1 MLLFTVV
8 LDDMNIGDM
17 SLEAFQRVTQPK
29 VEGSIHL
36 NNIFHG
42 HLDFLIYLS
51 SISSVIG
58 IPGQSAYAAANMF
71 MLSLAEQR
79 RQRGL
84 AASVVHIGPI
94 LGAGY
99 ITEKDHDTTYM
110 LRSMASVHMSE
121 HDFHQLFA
129 EGILAGSPQS
139 PGGEITAGIR
149 QVRLSEVAQPKWG
162 TNPMMG
168 HMLLESEDCSNATS
182 TSSRTH
188 VPLDRQLSEAH
199 SKKEIHR
206 IVREAVSKKLSV
218 LFRHE
223 LDTID
228 SETLEA
234 TRLDELGIDSL
245 MAVEIRGWLMQTLKV
260 NYPVLKILSGISV
273 GQLIG
278 AAVAGVTP
286 NMSPKAHSTPTEVVT
301 KRQFT
306 EDPELASNARTDT
319 DLPSVDTP
327 ISSTIHHTAANE
339 GEGSDWSSSQ
349 VVASVTGS
357 HTDDPI
363 SNHQCESVTEI
374 FDLSYT
380 QRMFWFASRLF
391 EDNTSLNHTA
401 LFHLTGPLRTRDLEQ
416 AVRRLGQDHESL
428 RTYIIASRERLEQ
441 GVMGTSALQLE
452 HYWISKEEEAFEAV
466 RRIQSKH
473 YHTDRGETLCL
484 KLLSLSSTDHF
495 LILGGTGLV
504 MDGLSSQVFLRDLAR
519 YYHDTS
525 GRANQVVPQYR
536 DFVMAQNRAVN
547 SGEMDKELAFWK
559 AQYPNFP
566 SPLPV
571 LLVSQSTSRPT
582 LTTFSHVRMDTRV
595 GLETKKQIRD
605 ICRQFR
611 ITPFHFYL
619 SCFRALISRLTD
631 SEDVSIGVGDAHRLD
646 HSSMNCIGS
655 FFNVLPLRFRTS
667 TTSMFNDVLRDTCET
682 TYKGLE
688 NSRLPFQ
695 ALLDQ

>member
-1 MLLFTVV
+1 
-8 LDDMNIGDM
+8 MNIGDM

-99 ITEKDHDTTYM
+99 ITERDHDTAYM
-110 LRSMASVHMSE
+110 LHSMASLHMSE

-129 EGILAGSPQS
+129 EGILAGWPQS
-139 PGGEITAGIR
+139 PAGEITAGIR
-149 QVRLSEVAQPKWG
+149 QVRLSEVAQPKWA

-168 HMLLESEDCSNATS
+168 HMLLEGEDYSS
-182 TSSRTH
+182 TMSTNNKSH
-188 VPLDRQLSEAH
+188 IPLERQLTEARN
-199 SKKEIHR
+199 KKEVQH
-206 IVREAVSKKLSV
+206 IVREALLKKLSV
-218 LFRHE
+218 LFRLE
-223 LDTID
+223 VNTID
-228 SETLEA
+228 SEIFEA

-245 MAVEIRGWLMQTLKV
+245 MAVEIRGWLMQSLKV

-273 GQLIG
+273 GQLIS

-286 NMSPKAHSTPTEVVT
+286 AMAPKAHFAPQEVVT
-301 KRQFT
+301 MKQV
-306 EDPELASNARTDT
+306 EDDIERVADLQSATDSS
-319 DLPSVDTP
+319 SVDTP
-327 ISSTIHHTAANE
+327 ISSTVHHIAASA
-339 GEGSDWSSSQ
+339 GEGSEWSSSQ
-349 VVASVTGS
+349 LSASETSS

-363 SNHQCESVTEI
+363 SKPRCESAMDT

-391 EDNTSLNHTA
+391 EDDTSLNHTA
-401 LFHLTGPLRTRDLEQ
+401 LFRLTGPLRRGDLAE
-416 AVRRLGQDHESL
+416 AVRRVGQDHESL
-428 RTYIIASRERLEQ
+428 RTSIMASRERLEQ
-441 GVMGTSALQLE
+441 GVMDESALHLE
-452 HYWISKEEEAFEAV
+452 HSWISKEEEAFSEA
-466 RRIQSKH
+466 REIQSKH
-473 YHTDRGETLCL
+473 YHTERGQTLCL

-504 MDGLSSQVFLRDLAR
+504 MDGLSSQIFLGDLAR
-519 YYHDTS
+519 YYNDAS
-525 GRANQVVPQYR
+525 DPSNRVVSRYQ
-536 DFVMAQNRAVN
+536 DFVREQNRAVK
-547 SGEMDKELAFWK
+547 SSEMEKELAFWK
-559 AQYPNFP
+559 AQYSDFP
-566 SPLPV
+566 PPLPV
-571 LLVSQSTSRPT
+571 LRVSQATSRPS
-582 LTTFSHVRMDTRV
+582 LMTFSHVRMESRV
-595 GLETKKQIRD
+595 GLDTKRQIREL
-605 ICRQFR
+605 CRHFR
-611 ITPFHFYL
+611 VTPFHFYL
-619 SCFRALISRLTD
+619 TCFRALISRLTD
-631 SEDVSIGVGDAHRLD
+631 SEDVSIGIGDAHRLD
-646 HSSMNCIGS
+646 DDAMNCIGA

-667 TTSMFNDVLRDTCET
+667 VSSKFDDVLRET
-682 TYKGLE
+682 REATYTALD
-688 NSRLPFQ
+688 NSKLPFQ